1 MPDAH
6 RMTESSSPWRLIL
19 DPPRDG
25 FRNMALDEALLENC
39 REGNLPPGAFP
50 VLRVYTW
57 DVPTLSLG
65 RFQDAVRAV
74 DQGFCREHGIPVVR
88 RPTGGAAVLHDRE
101 VTYCLV
107 GPTREP
113 PFTGSLL
120 ESYRRIASGIAAGL
134 SLLGA
139 EPDAG
144 AIAQGL
150 PRRLHPEQCFA
161 RASSY
166 EITFEGRKVVGSAQV
181 RRRGASLQHGSI
193 LLDANP
199 ELFDKATGGREGE
212 RRGWTT
218 LRLLLGRK
226 PAFEEVALAL
236 ARGLGEVFQ
245 ARWVVG
251 ETTPLEE
258 RLAEGLRARKYLS
271 SHWTARGISTLSR
284 T

>member
-1 MPDAH
+1 
-6 RMTESSSPWRLIL
+6 MTGPFPVWRLIL
-19 DPPRDG
+19 DPPQDG

-39 REGNLPPGAFP
+39 RQGGFAEGTFP
-50 VLRVYTW
+50 VLRIYGW
-57 DVPTLSLG
+57 SVPTLSLG
-65 RFQDAVRAV
+65 RFQDALTAV
-74 DQGFCREHGIPVVR
+74 DQDFCRERGIPVVR

-107 GPTREP
+107 GPTPEP
-113 PFTGSLL
+113 PFAGSLL

-134 SLLGA
+134 SLLGV
-139 EPDAG
+139 EPDSRSVAP
-144 AIAQGL
+144 QL
-150 PRRLHPEQCFA
+150 PRASRPEQCFA

-193 LLDANP
+193 LLDADP
-199 ELFDKATGGREGE
+199 ELFDEATGGRRGE

-218 LRLLLGRK
+218 LRLLMGRK

-245 ARWVVG
+245 ARWAVA
-251 ETTPLEE
+251 ETTPPEE
-258 RLAEGLRARKYLS
+258 RFAGQLRASKYLNA
-271 SHWTARGISTLSR
+271 HWTARGVSTLSR

>member
-1 MPDAH
+1 
-6 RMTESSSPWRLIL
+6 MTGDPPAWRLIL

-39 REGNLPPGAFP
+39 RQGGPAGGSFP
-50 VLRVYTW
+50 VLRVYGW
-57 DVPTLSLG
+57 NVPTLSLG
-65 RFQDAVRAV
+65 RFQDALRAV
-74 DQGFCREHGIPVVR
+74 DEEFCRERGIPVVR

-113 PFTGSLL
+113 PFAGSLL

-134 SLLGA
+134 RLLGV
-139 EPDAG
+139 EPDSG
-144 AIAQGL
+144 IAAPRL
-150 PRRLHPEQCFA
+150 PRASLPEQCFA

-166 EITFEGRKVVGSAQV
+166 EITFGGRKVVGSAQV

-199 ELFDKATGGREGE
+199 EIFDEATGGRRGE
-212 RRGWTT
+212 RQGWTT
-218 LRLLLGRK
+218 LRLLMGRK

-236 ARGLGEVFQ
+236 ARGLGETFQ
-245 ARWVVG
+245 ARWAVA
-251 ETTPLEE
+251 EMTPAEE
-258 RLAEGLRARKYLS
+258 RLADQLRARKYLN
-271 SHWTARGISTLSR
+271 SHWTARGASSLSR
-284 T
+284 I

>member
-1 MPDAH
+1 
-6 RMTESSSPWRLIL
+6 MTGSPPSWRLIL
-19 DPPRDG
+19 DPPQDG

-39 REGNLPPGAFP
+39 RQGNLAPGTFP
-50 VLRVYTW
+50 VLRIYAW

-65 RFQDAVRAV
+65 RFQDTLRAV
-74 DQGFCREHGIPVVR
+74 DQGFCREHGIQVVR

-113 PFTGSLL
+113 PFAGSLL
-120 ESYRRIASGIAAGL
+120 ESYRRIATGRAAGL
-134 SLLGA
+134 SLLGL
-139 EPDAG
+139 EPDSGVA
-144 AIAQGL
+144 APRL
-150 PRRLHPEQCFA
+150 PRAFHPEQCFA

-199 ELFDKATGGREGE
+199 ELFDEATGGRRGDG
-212 RRGWTT
+212 RGWTT

-226 PAFEEVALAL
+226 PSFEEVALAL

-245 ARWVVG
+245 VQWTVG
-251 ETTPLEE
+251 ETSPLEE
-258 RLAEGLRARKYLS
+258 SLAEGLRARKYLNV
-271 SHWTARGISTLSR
+271 HWTARGISTLSR